1 MKVLDWIFPARR
13 DAQVLE
19 LAERISQDQHDRIWQ
34 QLAVRAGLLGSVSE
48 ARGYIRCRAL
58 QILRAGLQG
67 VVDPNAKLTPELQ
80 DRVVERAVEL
90 IVGQFAGPM
99 VNAAPALVSSRR
111 AA

>member
-1 MKVLDWIFPARR
+1 MKILDWIFPARR
-13 DAQVLE
+13 DTQVLE

-34 QLAVRAGLLGSVSE
+34 KLAVRAGLLGSVSE

-67 VVDPNAKLTPELQ
+67 IADPTAKLTPDMQ
-80 DRVVERAVEL
+80 DQVIERAVEL
-90 IVGQFAGPM
+90 IVRQFAGPM
-99 VNAAPALVSSRR
+99 INAVPALVSSRR